1 MADIGQMFEIFFLIP
16 QPPTSKSSR
25 TCITILPP
33 RELLKSSDWNCNKLM
48 ISKEQIM
55 KMIHCS
61 KEKKS
66 QTFVDAESF
75 ARPSPL
81 NLPKHVTVGHEAVR
95 WNPPR
100 LSDRVLRKYIP
111 DFNLFLS
118 VLFRWHRDVRMS
130 NCGTVEIG
138 GQKLGCECFRLFCF
152 YIVVERYMNSKECS

>member
-81 NLPKHVTVGHEAVR
+81 NLPKHVTVGLAGI
-95 WNPPR
+95 
-100 LSDRVLRKYIP
+100 LP
-111 DFNLFLS
+111 D
-118 VLFRWHRDVRMS
+118 
-130 NCGTVEIG
+130 
-138 GQKLGCECFRLFCF
+138 
-152 YIVVERYMNSKECS
+152 